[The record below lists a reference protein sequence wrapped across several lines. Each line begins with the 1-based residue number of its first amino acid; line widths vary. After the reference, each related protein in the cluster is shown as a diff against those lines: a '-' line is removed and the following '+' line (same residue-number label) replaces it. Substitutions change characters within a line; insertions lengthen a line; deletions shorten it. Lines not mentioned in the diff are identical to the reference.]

1 MSTKPHAKAMRLL
14 ARRCP
19 TLKQLI
25 ARVGPCT
32 WAPAQDDPFTLI
44 VRCIIS
50 QQISGKAA
58 ESITARLVQVA
69 GGSPI
74 SPKRLAKLTD
84 DQYQACGVSGPKRR
98 TFQAICEHVK
108 ANPDFLAGIDSR
120 EDDELREQLVSIKGI
135 GPWTV
140 DMFLMFSSNRPDILP
155 IGDSG
160 LKAGVRNLFGLKE
173 LPSGKEL
180 ERIAE
185 PWRPHRS
192 IATWYVWRSL
202 EPKFRTVAPVADA
215 R

>member
-1 MSTKPHAKAMRLL
+1 MSTKRTPNPHAKGTRHLS
-14 ARRCP
+14 RNCP
-19 TLKQLI
+19 KLKDVI

-50 QQISGKAA
+50 QQIAGKAA
-58 ESITARLVQVA
+58 ESISARLVQVA

-84 DQYQACGVSGPKRR
+84 EQYQACGVSGAKRR
-98 TFQAICEHVK
+98 TFQAICDYVK
-108 ANPDFLAGIDSR
+108 ANPDFLPGIATR

-140 DMFLMFSSNRPDILP
+140 DMFLMFGLGRMDVLP
-155 IGDSG
+155 VGDYGVKSG
-160 LKAGVRNLFGLKE
+160 VQKLFGLVA
-173 LPSGKEL
+173 LPKPAEL

-185 PWRPHRS
+185 PWKPYRS
-192 IATWYVWRSL
+192 MAAWYVWRSL
-202 EPKFRTVAPVADA
+202 DVAKSK
-215 R
+215 

>member
-1 MSTKPHAKAMRLL
+1 M
-14 ARRCP
+14 
-19 TLKQLI
+19 LKDVI

-58 ESITARLVQVA
+58 ESISARLVQVA

-84 DQYQACGVSGPKRR
+84 EQYQACGISGAKRR
-98 TFQAICEHVK
+98 TFQAICDYVK
-108 ANPDFLAGIDSR
+108 ANPDFLLGIATR

-140 DMFLMFSSNRPDILP
+140 DMFLMFGLGRMDVLP
-155 IGDSG
+155 VGDYGVKSG
-160 LKAGVRNLFGLKE
+160 VQKLFGLGA
-173 LPSGKEL
+173 LPKPAEM

-185 PWRPHRS
+185 PWRPFRS
-192 IATWYVWRSL
+192 VASWYVWRSL
-202 EPKFRTVAPVADA
+202 DA
-215 R
+215 AKQNQK